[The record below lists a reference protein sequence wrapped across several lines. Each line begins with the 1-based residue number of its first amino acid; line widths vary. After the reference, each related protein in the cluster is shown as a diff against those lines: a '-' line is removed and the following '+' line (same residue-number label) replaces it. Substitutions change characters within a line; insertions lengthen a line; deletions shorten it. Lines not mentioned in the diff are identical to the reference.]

1 MLSKNRV
8 IILNDGTSLDLR
20 KIKWGAFRR
29 DPYAMF
35 LLGELYFTGQGVGR
49 NLKKS
54 IRWLTRSVDKG
65 NTNAMYVLSMAAREY
80 DDEQLHSRIHEML
93 LESAEQGCPLSMRQ
107 LGTDYHNG
115 DYVERDLYASRD
127 WLTKALEADCPDT
140 RFFLGHIYF
149 FAEEEDLRDRDRGL
163 ELLKI
168 DSDEGNAEASYVL
181 AMIYREGMVSEP
193 NQFLYTKYIHK
204 AGDQGSGIA
213 NLIYGDMMMEGS
225 AYVEMD
231 REGAY
236 LRYRTALDQGCE
248 AATANIGMCH
258 MFGLGTEQDNA
269 LALEYLQRGVEADS
283 VAAMNNLAMMYANGV
298 GVEKDG
304 AYAVELYRMAVEKG
318 SMNALVNLAV
328 MYAMG
333 NGVEQDV
340 AKAEELLTEAA
351 EAGIPN
357 AQMNLEALRNGAQTT
372 RNVISFSNGK
382 IKGVSVEERDEE

>member
-1 MLSKNRV
+1 
-8 IILNDGTSLDLR
+8 
-20 KIKWGAFRR
+20 
-29 DPYAMF
+29 
-35 LLGELYFTGQGVGR
+35 
-49 NLKKS
+49 
-54 IRWLTRSVDKG
+54 
-65 NTNAMYVLSMAAREY
+65 
-80 DDEQLHSRIHEML
+80 
-93 LESAEQGCPLSMRQ
+93 
-107 LGTDYHNG
+107 
-115 DYVERDLYASRD
+115 
-127 WLTKALEADCPDT
+127 
-140 RFFLGHIYF
+140 
-149 FAEEEDLRDRDRGL
+149 
-163 ELLKI
+163 
-168 DSDEGNAEASYVL
+168 
-181 AMIYREGMVSEP
+181 
-193 NQFLYTKYIHK
+193 
-204 AGDQGSGIA
+204 
-213 NLIYGDMMMEGS
+213 
-225 AYVEMD
+225 
-231 REGAY
+231 
-236 LRYRTALDQGCE
+236 
-248 AATANIGMCH
+248 